1 VGKLLFDLKAIIPQ
15 TKVPFMN
22 EPTATVGF
30 ITTKPANTYD
40 NLDWWIERTPEAIAI
55 INAIKTDVQA
65 DGFNFEGGKQAKNQ
79 AEYFTKTQFFKDEF
93 GKCLWDWLVY
103 GDAYL
108 WKGGLIAVNKTKEK
122 IRQTFK
128 IDIELDE
135 DQTTMIKYVPTTTM
149 NILHDGRKII
159 NFRQSVSGQQPLLFN
174 VEEIIHA
181 KLLTN
186 KGKVY
191 GFSPTQACLS
201 EMSVLSYLKDYAGN
215 FFRNGGVPD
224 WMFSLPNEMAGSPN
238 HKRLVEMLQKYKT
251 PQKTHGNL
259 VFAGE
264 VTAQQLGNNLDQVDI
279 SSNAI
284 YFASVL
290 AVAHN
295 MPVSRVASLIGAK
308 VKISAGGDD
317 LANEG
322 YWSKIAEHQ
331 DRWETWLNTQLFE
344 PFFNCE
350 IRFNRAWKTNE
361 IKEQQRNQVAIMNIA
376 NLNKELARWNKQIS
390 LEYLQRHLYMKDADL
405 EEANEEFNLIQQ
417 QPKGMNP
424 KEQPDNLE
432 LRRGA
437 ATEGYR
443 AEKQKEAKK

>member
-1 VGKLLFDLKAIIPQ
+1 MLFDFKAIIPQ
-15 TKVPFMN
+15 TKVPFLN

-40 NLDWWIERTPEAIAI
+40 NLDWWVERTPEAIAI

-79 AEYFTKTQFFKDEF
+79 AEFFCKTQFFKDEF

-108 WKGGLIAVNKTKEK
+108 WKGGLIANKRTKDK
-122 IRQTFK
+122 IRQIFK
-128 IDIELDE
+128 IDIDLDE
-135 DQTTMIKYVPTTTM
+135 DQPTMIKYVPTTTM

-159 NFRQSVSGQQPLLFN
+159 NFRQSVSGQQPITFN

-224 WMFSLPNEMAGSPN
+224 WMFNLPNEMAGSPN
-238 HKRLVEMLQKYKT
+238 HKNLIEMLKKYKH
-251 PQKTHGNL
+251 PQRTHGNL

-279 SSNAI
+279 TNNAI

-322 YWSKIAEHQ
+322 YWSI
-331 DRWETWLNTQLFE
+331 
-344 PFFNCE
+344 
-350 IRFNRAWKTNE
+350 I
-361 IKEQQRNQVAIMNIA
+361 
-376 NLNKELARWNKQIS
+376 
-390 LEYLQRHLYMKDADL
+390 
-405 EEANEEFNLIQQ
+405 
-417 QPKGMNP
+417 
-424 KEQPDNLE
+424 
-432 LRRGA
+432 
-437 ATEGYR
+437 
-443 AEKQKEAKK
+443 